1 MRIGIIGAGAIGSV
15 VGGLLTKA
23 GHDVTLVDQWPEH
36 VETMRAQG
44 LRLSGTCGD
53 HTIPVQ
59 ALHIHEMQRIAEP
72 FEAAFVAV
80 KSYDTEW
87 ATALAM
93 QYLRKPDGVVVDFQ
107 NGINDHRVAAVAG
120 KERTLGCVITIG
132 AGMYEPGH
140 AMRTD
145 QGSVGFKIGEL
156 DGADSPRARKLAEI
170 MSAVAPTK
178 VTTNLFGER
187 WSKLTVNCMANPLAG
202 LSGWGSAEV
211 RTEPVPSRIGIHVAA
226 EAIRVGGASGYE
238 VEPIYGIAA
247 KRFVDAAEGRG
258 YAEVAADM
266 AASAKHLTGGRPSLL
281 QDVMR
286 GRRTEIEY
294 LNGYVC
300 AEGKRLGVPTP
311 VNDAV
316 VKTLLSYK
324 VGALKP
330 DPKNL
335 EPIAAILPR

>member
-36 VETMRAQG
+36 VEKMRGQG

-53 HTIPVQ
+53 HLIPVQ

-145 QGSVGFKIGEL
+145 QGSIGFKIGEL

-247 KRFVDAAEGRG
+247 QRFVDAAEGRG

-300 AEGKRLGVPTP
+300 AEGRRLGVPTP

-316 VKTLLSYK
+316 VKTVLSYK

-330 DPKNL
+330 DPQNL
-335 EPIAAILPR
+335 APITAVLPR

>member
-330 DPKNL
+330 DPRNL